1 VIVAFSTSSPVVSV
15 ALISSDGGV
24 IGVRQR
30 HAPMAA
36 SGAAMNMLEELLA
49 ECGRSLDEATGFA
62 ADLGPG
68 SFTGVRVGVTLAKTL
83 AYAHGTPTYGLDSF
97 DLVSSADV
105 VVLPSK
111 KGEFFVRQPNSVHVR
126 TAELPS
132 SPFVGYGHGRDEN
145 VYPSAAAFAP
155 HVARLKSCPPEELVP
170 AYLIEPSI
178 STPKKP
184 YPVTPN
190 G

>member
-1 VIVAFSTSSPVVSV
+1 
-15 ALISSDGGV
+15 
-24 IGVRQR
+24 
-30 HAPMAA
+30 MAA

-49 ECGRSLDEATGFA
+49 QSERSLAEATGFA

-83 AYAHGTPTYGLDSF
+83 AYAHGTLAYGLDSF
-97 DLVSSADV
+97 DLVSSGDV

-111 KGEFFVRQPNSVHVR
+111 KGEFFVRQPGALPVR
-126 TAELPS
+126 TTELPS
-132 SPFVGYGHGRDEN
+132 GPFVGYGHERDEN
-145 VYPSAAAFAP
+145 AYPSAAAFAP
-155 HVARLKSCPPEELVP
+155 RIATLKGCPPEKLVP

-184 YPVTPN
+184 YAVAPN